1 MNKVFNLENNVI
13 LNTLRNKDVPYKFS
27 IIDDYDSYHCIVNIK
42 ISDYYDGNNR
52 EMMEFLYKNKFSIN
66 ALIKTSDSKFLSIR
80 RYETHSYRHI
90 KNNSVLIC
98 SYRDMLRK
106 IRILEKS
113 LYKEEIEEL
122 NIRIKSNRI
131 LERFI
136 PRVIKLSLIDIMSLL
151 DINLCNNSNN
161 NNSRDNNLSSSHQ
174 SYVLPYRQLSH
185 NINNHN
191 INNHNINNHNI
202 NNHNIN
208 NHNINTN
215 FLCFPG
221 GHVDK
226 RKDKTPIDT
235 LNREILE
242 EINLVDKL
250 HIISIRYHNIFD
262 KLNEKFYH
270 NLIYLCSIEST
281 SEDLHNNFKSTYEV
295 KDLQFHSSSNKII
308 ASIISTE

>member
-1 MNKVFNLENNVI
+1 
-13 LNTLRNKDVPYKFS
+13 
-27 IIDDYDSYHCIVNIK
+27 
-42 ISDYYDGNNR
+42 
-52 EMMEFLYKNKFSIN
+52 
-66 ALIKTSDSKFLSIR
+66 
-80 RYETHSYRHI
+80 
-90 KNNSVLIC
+90 
-98 SYRDMLRK
+98 MLRK

-151 DINLCNNSNN
+151 DINLCNSSNGSNNSSNN
-161 NNSRDNNLSSSHQ
+161 NSSNNLYSSHQ
-174 SYVLPYRQLSH
+174 PYTLPYRQLNH
-185 NINNHN
+185 TMNN
-191 INNHNINNHNI
+191 NNSSNNGN
-202 NNHNIN
+202 
-208 NHNINTN
+208 N

-221 GHVDK
+221 GHVD
-226 RKDKTPIDT
+226 RRRDKTPIDT
-235 LNREILE
+235 LNREISE

-295 KDLQFHSSSNKII
+295 KDLQFHSISNKII

>member
-1 MNKVFNLENNVI
+1 
-13 LNTLRNKDVPYKFS
+13 
-27 IIDDYDSYHCIVNIK
+27 
-42 ISDYYDGNNR
+42 
-52 EMMEFLYKNKFSIN
+52 
-66 ALIKTSDSKFLSIR
+66 
-80 RYETHSYRHI
+80 
-90 KNNSVLIC
+90 
-98 SYRDMLRK
+98 MLRK
-106 IRILEKS
+106 IRILENS

-161 NNSRDNNLSSSHQ
+161 SNSRDSNLSSSHQ

-191 INNHNINNHNI
+191 INNHNINNHNSY
-202 NNHNIN
+202 
-208 NHNINTN
+208 TN

-242 EINLVDKL
+242 EINLTDEL

-270 NLIYLCSIEST
+270 NLIYLCSIQST